1 MKKRTDDVLETPIT
15 PMIDVVF
22 QLIIFFVVSAAQQQE
37 LIDDTILLAKVKDVT
52 EVPTSKSATTVTINV
67 NEAGRINIGNV
78 PMSKTE
84 LTNVLKETRSR
95 YGNNVPIV
103 IRCDGTANFE
113 HIDNVMR
120 AVGAAGLYKI
130 QLSATPSK

>member
-1 MKKRTDDVLETPIT
+1 MKKRSDDVLETPIT

-37 LIDDTILLAKVKDVT
+37 LVDDTIRLAKVKDVKD
-52 EVPTSKSATTVTINV
+52 VSRSKSATTVTINV
-67 NEAGRINIGNV
+67 NEEGRINIGNV
-78 PMSKTE
+78 SMTRPE
-84 LTNVLKETRSR
+84 LTNVLKETRAK

-103 IRCDGTANFE
+103 IRCDGTARFE

-130 QLSATPSK
+130 QISANPTQ